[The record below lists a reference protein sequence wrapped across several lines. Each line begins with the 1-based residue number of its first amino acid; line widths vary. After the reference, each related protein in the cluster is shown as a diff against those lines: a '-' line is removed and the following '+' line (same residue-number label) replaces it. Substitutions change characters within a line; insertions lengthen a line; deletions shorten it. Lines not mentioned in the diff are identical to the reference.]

1 MIKHPR
7 KQEFLQKQ
15 VTEAGLP
22 DFSKAYGQN
31 LNKNSHFGHF
41 Y

>member
-22 DFSKAYGQN
+22 DFFQSLRPK
-31 LNKNSHFGHF
+31 S
-41 Y
+41 